1 VIDLKMRRC
10 KYGRG
15 CRKLIPFN
23 ESYCDTH
30 ALVMASK
37 AIDEEIEQ
45 KRLESV
51 SQGYRASERHTRYSN
66 SEHSHELGHAFYQST
81 QWVRLSNQIHVR
93 DVYTC
98 QSCNHVQLPHES
110 MVTDHITPR
119 ITAPEIAMT
128 ASNLWL
134 LCRTCHNK
142 KTALEKRM
150 TPEELKSMTRD
161 DWIKLL
167 K

>member
-1 VIDLKMRRC
+1 MKMRRC
-10 KYGRG
+10 KYQG

-30 ALVMASK
+30 ELVMASK
-37 AIDEEIEQ
+37 AVDEEIEQ

-51 SQGYRASERHTRYSN
+51 SQGYRASERHTRYAN
-66 SEHSHELGHAFYQST
+66 SEHSHELGHAFYHDKR
-81 QWVRLSNQIHVR
+81 WVALSARVKVR
-93 DVYTC
+93 DLYTDSVDKLVYGKGALI
-98 QSCNHVQLPHES
+98 V
-110 MVTDHITPR
+110 DHIVPR
-119 ITAPEIAMT
+119 LVDESKALNE
-128 ASNLWL
+128 SNLWL
-134 LCRTCHNK
+134 LNREHHNK

-150 TPEELKSMTRD
+150 TTEQLKRMTKD

>member
-1 VIDLKMRRC
+1 MKMRHC
-10 KYGRG
+10 KYQG
-15 CRKLIPFN
+15 CRKLVLYD

-30 ALVMASK
+30 ELVMADIK
-37 AIDEEIEQ
+37 KNEELEQ
-45 KRLESV
+45 SRLREV
-51 SQGYRASERHTRYSN
+51 SQGYQQSERHTRYSN
-66 SEHSHELGHAFYQST
+66 SNRSEELGHAFYQST
-81 QWVRLSNQIHVR
+81 QWARLSNQIHVR

-119 ITAPEIAMT
+119 ITAPELAMT
-128 ASNLWL
+128 ESNLWL

-142 KTALEKRM
+142 KTAIEKRM
-150 TPEELKSMTRD
+150 TTEQLKRMTKD

>member
-1 VIDLKMRRC
+1 MKMRHC
-10 KYGRG
+10 KFQG
-15 CRKLIPFN
+15 CRVLVPFN
-23 ESYCDTH
+23 EMYCH
-30 ALVMASK
+30 KHELVVASQNK
-37 AIDEEIEQ
+37 DKEIEQ

-51 SQGYRASERHTRYSN
+51 SQGYRASERHTAYAT
-66 SEHSHELGHAFYQST
+66 SERSHELGHSFYQTT
-81 QWVRLSNQIHVR
+81 QWTRLSNQIHVR

-119 ITAPEIAMT
+119 ITAPELAMT
-128 ASNLWL
+128 ESNLWL

-142 KTALEKRM
+142 KTAIEKRM
-150 TPEELKSMTRD
+150 TTEQLKRMTKD

-167 K
+167 E